1 MCQSHDVFSPSQ
13 ISDIRPR
20 PVCRTAHT
28 EFEFDLERGAK
39 GRRTREGHLMAEMK
53 RRDFLKG
60 GSMAVAAAGVVAAMP
75 VLPALVNAV
84 DTEGPEVDADAAST
98 SEAAL
103 NMAQPLVVRI
113 TDLTSGS
120 MQMFFGT
127 QEVNY
132 TDPQLAARLFRASQ

>member
-1 MCQSHDVFSPSQ
+1 MS
-13 ISDIRPR
+13 
-20 PVCRTAHT
+20 
-28 EFEFDLERGAK
+28 G
-39 GRRTREGHLMAEMK
+39 MK

-60 GSMAVAAAGVVAAMP
+60 GTMAVAAAGVVAAMP

-84 DTEGPEVDADAAST
+84 DTEGPEVDAEAAST

-113 TDLTSGS
+113 TDLASGS

>member
-1 MCQSHDVFSPSQ
+1 
-13 ISDIRPR
+13 
-20 PVCRTAHT
+20 
-28 EFEFDLERGAK
+28 
-39 GRRTREGHLMAEMK
+39 MAAMK

-60 GSMAVAAAGVVAAMP
+60 GSMAVAATAVVAAMP
-75 VLPALVNAV
+75 MLPAVVNAV

-113 TDLTSGS
+113 TDLASGS